1 MRARPITHTHCAD
14 ELDNASRLAQVSAA
28 AVPAERPGQ
37 LRETLV
43 GRALYIAASYFN
55 HSCEPN
61 CIMTRP
67 FSGQRKRQGG
77 ETDACC
83 VSALRDIQVQWLP
96 RVVFMCSAA
105 LNLCM
110 QYALG

>member
-1 MRARPITHTHCAD
+1 MRAIPITYTYSAD
-14 ELDNASRLAQVSAA
+14 KLDDASRLAQVSAA
-28 AVPAERPGQ
+28 AVPADKPGQ
-37 LRETLV
+37 FREALV
-43 GRALYIAASYFN
+43 GRELYIAASYFN

-83 VSALRDIQVQWLP
+83 VSALRDIRVQWLP
-96 RVVFMCSAA
+96 CDEFMCSTAPK
-105 LNLCM
+105 LYM